1 MSSRGARTLVEG
13 ECVLWKSFNFYLLFD
28 LLVQGVKFVDGPANM
43 FELCPSVAFAPP
55 VISTKMRDQIRRRI
69 QHLHGNSLAYWCEQM
84 GVSRNMYKWN
94 LCIAGAVGV
103 VGGVI
108 TQLGRDRNLT
118 MPVARHYGALVI
130 TALGRAAPATVAVIK
145 RM

>member
-1 MSSRGARTLVEG
+1 
-13 ECVLWKSFNFYLLFD
+13 
-28 LLVQGVKFVDGPANM
+28 
-43 FELCPSVAFAPP
+43 
-55 VISTKMRDQIRRRI
+55 
-69 QHLHGNSLAYWCEQM
+69 M

-94 LCIAGAVGV
+94 LCIAGAIGV